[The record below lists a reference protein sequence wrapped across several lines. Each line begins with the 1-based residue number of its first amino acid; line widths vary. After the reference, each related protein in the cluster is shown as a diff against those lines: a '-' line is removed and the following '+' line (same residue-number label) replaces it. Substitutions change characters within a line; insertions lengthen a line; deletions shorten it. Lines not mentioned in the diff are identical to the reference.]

1 MIFRNPLRNYQIA
14 NSTKPDEISFVS
26 RIMNCLIFLCE
37 NSLSLRT
44 IRPLSINT
52 SDDFKSRLSNSIERN
67 QISDLEDNDGA
78 VHA

>member
-44 IRPLSINT
+44 IRPLNINT

-78 VHA
+78 VHT